1 VVVVA
6 VTVTATTVERLD
18 TWRGTAPPL
27 PLRRR
32 RYWRGLMGWYF
43 SETRDE
49 MSSLK
54 KDGGRAALDSTVV
67 TACRVCRSPRAGG
80 VICGRQEGVVLR

>member
-1 VVVVA
+1 
-6 VTVTATTVERLD
+6 
-18 TWRGTAPPL
+18 
-27 PLRRR
+27 
-32 RYWRGLMGWYF
+32 MGWYF

-54 KDGGRAALDSTVV
+54 KDGERAALDSTVV
-67 TACRVCRSPRAGG
+67 TACRVCQSPRAGG